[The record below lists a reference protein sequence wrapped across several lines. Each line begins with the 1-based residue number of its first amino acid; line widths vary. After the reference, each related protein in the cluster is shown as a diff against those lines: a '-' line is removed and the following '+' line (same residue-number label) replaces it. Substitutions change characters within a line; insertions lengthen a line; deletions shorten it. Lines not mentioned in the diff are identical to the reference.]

1 MGWTGST
8 QQSLTCVK
16 WILPFHLGSLAF
28 LIFSYISSLFLIFF
42 LIFQSILIDFYT
54 HLTIRKDPLYQKSRG
69 LQEFRQPSRNS
80 ASHPGI
86 PPAIQEFPHS
96 GKYPL
101 ELPITYDK
109 HTSHSQDLTLIYS
122 SFNHSIY
129 HRQLSSLPIRITT
142 ISYNTYIMLFL
153 IFV

>member
-1 MGWTGST
+1 MDPSV
-8 QQSLTCVK
+8 SSRF
-16 WILPFHLGSLAF
+16 ISFPYIF
-28 LIFSYISSLFLIFF
+28 LYLKPFSYIFPYISVNSHRFLHA
-42 LIFQSILIDFYT
+42 LNNPEGS
-54 HLTIRKDPLYQKSRG
+54 PLPKKPG
-69 LQEFRQPSRNS
+69 P
-80 ASHPGI
+80 PGI